1 MHSPRTLGGFTNIGY
16 LRSFSC
22 ENKSC
27 GARGLPGGIGLVGHV
42 GRLMSPMPP
51 NNFKEQ
57 EQGTMDS
64 SIDRLICEPPLL
76 YPMFFP
82 RQENTHII
90 DQWVCF
96 QFFRNT

>member
-1 MHSPRTLGGFTNIGY
+1 MHSPRTLGGFTNIGD

-27 GARGLPGGIGLVGHV
+27 GARGRPGGIGLVGHV

-64 SIDRLICEPPLL
+64 SIDRLIL
-76 YPMFFP
+76 
-82 RQENTHII
+82 
-90 DQWVCF
+90 
-96 QFFRNT
+96 